1 MNVYVFVNDAT
12 DVGPRQTTAML
23 IASLMNHGCQVMVA
37 GVDGFEIRDADHPC
51 WISSTPMTPGTGSS
65 SPWTSETVA
74 LHCAQSQASPQP
86 NACQS
91 GDLILIRTNP
101 GRDSDR
107 SAIHQ
112 SCLHFCEL
120 AQQFGIRVVNAPAQ
134 LERFASKASLALLPE
149 SLRPAMTV
157 SSRPATIAQFVV
169 DSRRPCVIKP
179 LIGSRGESVIRV
191 TPDDDV
197 IEVAQKQFNGQPMVA
212 QHFIDTSEPGDKRVL
227 VLNGQILEDP
237 GSGTPAGIQRI
248 PAPGDFRANLHAG
261 GKAVP
266 LVLSQRERAV
276 VTEAASLLNQQGI
289 WLAGIDLVAAQIIE
303 FNVFSTGGLYY
314 AQQFS
319 GHDYAGQI
327 VDQLLHKFA

>member
-1 MNVYVFVNDAT
+1 MNVFVFVNDAT
-12 DVGPRQTTAML
+12 GIGPRQTTAML
-23 IASLMNHGCQVMVA
+23 IASLLNRGYQVMLA
-37 GVDGFEIRDADHPC
+37 GVDGFEVRNGGFPC
-51 WISSTPMTPGTGSS
+51 WISSTALTPGTGSS
-65 SPWTSETVA
+65 PPWTSETVA
-74 LHCAQSQASPQP
+74 LHCAQSTATPQP
-86 NACQS
+86 TACRP

-101 GRDSDR
+101 GRDNDR
-107 SAIHQ
+107 AAIHQ

-120 AQQFGIRVVNAPAQ
+120 AQQFGVRVVNDPAH

-197 IEVAQKQFNGQPMVA
+197 IELAQEEFNGRPMVA

-227 VLNGQILEDP
+227 VLDGQILEDP
-237 GSGTPAGIQRI
+237 ASGTPAGIRRT
-248 PAPGDFRANLHAG
+248 PASGDFRANLHAG
-261 GKAVP
+261 GQAVP
-266 LVLSQRERAV
+266 LELSQRERTV

-319 GHDYAGQI
+319 GLDFAGQI